1 MPLAQW
7 HYMAGN
13 DEMLDESVSYNFV
26 STHIFK
32 VSVRDKAIKVCYINN
47 TCFYTSSTKN
57 G

>member
-32 VSVRDKAIKVCYINN
+32 VSVRDKAIKVCYIN